1 MNGKFSTEHWENKEK
16 SMDEI
21 VDVNGA
27 IKILGITRATLWRWE
42 SEKQIK
48 GFKAIYK
55 GRLRKC
61 FRVSELKTFA
71 GQGDPV
77 ST

>member
-1 MNGKFSTEHWENKEK
+1 MENLVQNTGKNEEEP
-16 SMDEI
+16 MDKI
-21 VDVNGA
+21 VDINGA

-42 SEKQIK
+42 SEKQIE

-61 FRVSELKTFA
+61 FRVSELKIFA